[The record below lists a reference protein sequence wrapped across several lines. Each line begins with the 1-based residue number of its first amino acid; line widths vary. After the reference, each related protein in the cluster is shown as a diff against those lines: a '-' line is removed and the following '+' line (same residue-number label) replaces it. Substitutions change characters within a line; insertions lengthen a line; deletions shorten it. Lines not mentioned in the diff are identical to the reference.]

1 MDFEFIEDIC
11 TDPISAATLNCTD
24 ASELKK
30 QGLHIKELYSKVL
43 DEINKSVQAKNYDY
57 CAAGVTRLQ
66 GFLEWK
72 KTVVCSDGKLYAGVQ
87 IQDKSFRITV
97 EPFADFENWK
107 EKYSFEDKNNSSEI
121 YIKVAQWE
129 NKILEELSEQFDFF
143 ISDGKERVEPYKY
156 NDFKFM
162 KSDIR
167 EKTPISELAKA
178 VDAVLELIMKN
189 SDFLKVLGFQFIK
202 NN

>member
-1 MDFEFIEDIC
+1 MDFEFLEDIC
-11 TDPISAATLNCTD
+11 TEPISAATLNSMD
-24 ASELKK
+24 DSELKK

-43 DEINKSVQAKNYDY
+43 GEINKSVQAKNYDY

-72 KTVVCSDGKLYAGVQ
+72 KTVVCGDGKLYAGVR
-87 IQDKSFRITV
+87 IQDKSFRIFV
-97 EPFADFENWK
+97 EPYSDFENHK
-107 EKYSFEDKNNSSEI
+107 ELYSFEDKNNSSEI

-143 ISDGKERVEPYKY
+143 ISDGKEKVEPYKY

-162 KSDIR
+162 KSDLK

-178 VDAVLELIMKN
+178 VDAALELIEKS
-189 SDFLKVLGFQFIK
+189 SDELCRLDFKFK
-202 NN
+202 RND

>member
-30 QGLHIKELYSKVL
+30 QNLHIKELYSKVL

-57 CAAGVTRLQ
+57 CAAGVTRMQ
-66 GFLEWK
+66 GVLEWK
-72 KTVVCSDGKLYAGVQ
+72 KTVVCGDGKLYAGVQ

-107 EKYSFEDKNNSSEI
+107 EKFSFEDKNNSSEI
-121 YIKVAQWE
+121 YIKIAQWE

-143 ISDGKERVEPYKY
+143 ILDGKERNEPYKY
-156 NDFKFM
+156 GDFKFM
-162 KSDIR
+162 ETDIR
-167 EKTPISELAKA
+167 EKTSISELAKA
-178 VDAVLELIMKN
+178 VDVALELIMKN
-189 SDFLKVLGFQFIK
+189 SDSLKVLGFEFNK
-202 NN
+202 E

>member
-11 TDPISAATLNCTD
+11 TDPISAATLNSTD

-30 QGLHIKELYSKVL
+30 QGVHIKELYSKVL

-57 CAAGVTRLQ
+57 CAAGVTRMQ
-66 GFLEWK
+66 GVLEWK
-72 KTVVCSDGKLYAGVQ
+72 KTVVCGDGKLYAGVQ

-97 EPFADFENWK
+97 EPFADFESWK

-143 ISDGKERVEPYKY
+143 ILDDKERVEPYKY
-156 NDFKFM
+156 GDFKFM
-162 KSDIR
+162 ETDIR
-167 EKTPISELAKA
+167 EKTSISELAKA
-178 VDAVLELIMKN
+178 VDAALELIIKN
-189 SDFLKVLGFQFIK
+189 SDSLKVLGFEFNK
-202 NN
+202 E

>member
-30 QGLHIKELYSKVL
+30 QGVHIKELYSKVL

-57 CAAGVTRLQ
+57 CAAGVTRMQ
-66 GFLEWK
+66 GFLNWK
-72 KTVVCSDGKLYAGVQ
+72 KTVVCGDGKLYAGVQ

-107 EKYSFEDKNNSSEI
+107 EKFSFEDKNNSSEI
-121 YIKVAQWE
+121 YIKIAQWE

-143 ISDGKERVEPYKY
+143 ISAGKERVEPYKY
-156 NDFKFM
+156 GDFKYM
-162 KSDIR
+162 KRDM
-167 EKTPISELAKA
+167 KKDTPLSELSKA
-178 VDAVLELIMKN
+178 VDAALELIIKN
-189 SDFLKVLGFQFIK
+189 TDFLKVLGFEFNK
-202 NN
+202 E

>member
-30 QGLHIKELYSKVL
+30 QNLHIKDLYSKAL
-43 DEINKSVQAKNYDY
+43 DEINKSVQEKNYDY
-57 CAAGVTRLQ
+57 CAAGVTRMQ
-66 GFLEWK
+66 GVLEWK
-72 KTVVCSDGKLYAGVQ
+72 KTVVCGDGKLYAGVQ

-97 EPFADFENWK
+97 EPFSDFESWK

-129 NKILEELSEQFDFF
+129 NKILEELSEQFNFF
-143 ISDGKERVEPYKY
+143 ISAGKQRVEPYKY

-162 KSDIR
+162 KSDLK

-178 VDAVLELIMKN
+178 VDVALALIMKN
-189 SDFLKVLGFQFIK
+189 SDSLKELGFGFNK
-202 NN
+202 E